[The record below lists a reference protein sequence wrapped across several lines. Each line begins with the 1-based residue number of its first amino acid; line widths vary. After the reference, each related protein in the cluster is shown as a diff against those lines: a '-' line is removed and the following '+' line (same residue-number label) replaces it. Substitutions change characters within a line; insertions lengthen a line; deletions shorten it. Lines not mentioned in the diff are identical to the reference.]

1 MRMSLTSGQMMR
13 AGLVLGLASAAA
25 AFMALPAEAQSL
37 TIDLN
42 KSEGGSLSGR
52 VIQTIVLLS
61 VLSIAPGLLVMM
73 TSFTRIVVV
82 LSCVRSAIG
91 LQQSPP
97 NMVMVSLALFL
108 TAFIMQPSFDKAWQ
122 DGLRPLIDDEISEEV
137 AFERMLDPFRAFMEA
152 NVRDKDLALFE
163 SLAAYRGKD
172 AGKDAGKTQ
181 VTASQAAPEGAGPA
195 IGKRGDVRPDIRIL
209 VPAFM
214 ISELKRAF
222 EIGFLLFLPFLVID
236 IVVSGV
242 LQSMGMMMLPPTM
255 IALPFKIVF
264 FVLVDGWNL
273 LAGALVRS
281 YAGI

>member
-1 MRMSLTSGQMMR
+1 MKASLTMGK
-13 AGLVLGLASAAA
+13 LVRVGMIAAAMAVGLAM
-25 AFMALPAEAQSL
+25 MAGSAEAQSL
-37 TIDLN
+37 TLDLN
-42 KSEGGSLSGR
+42 KPDGGSLSGR
-52 VIQTIVLLS
+52 VIQTIVMLS
-61 VLSIAPGLLVMM
+61 VLSIAPGLLVMT

-108 TAFIMQPSFDKAWQ
+108 TAFIMQPSFDKAWN

-152 NVRDKDLALFE
+152 NVREKDLALFE
-163 SLAAYRGKD
+163 SIAAGRGKD
-172 AGKDAGKTQ
+172 AKGGDAK
-181 VTASQAAPEGAGPA
+181 AAAAGTDAPA
-195 IGKRGDVRPDIRIL
+195 VGQRAEVRPDVRIL

-222 EIGFLLFLPFLVID
+222 EIGFLLFVPFLVID
-236 IVVSGV
+236 IVVSAV

-255 IALPFKIVF
+255 IALPFKIIF

>member
-1 MRMSLTSGQMMR
+1 MKASLNMGR
-13 AGLVLGLASAAA
+13 LVRVGMIAAAMAVGLAM
-25 AFMALPAEAQSL
+25 MAGSAEAQSL
-37 TIDLN
+37 TLDLN
-42 KSEGGSLSGR
+42 KPDGGSLSGR
-52 VIQTIVLLS
+52 VIQTIVMLS
-61 VLSIAPGLLVMM
+61 VLSIAPGLLVMT

-108 TAFIMQPSFDKAWQ
+108 TAFIMQPSFDKAWN

-152 NVRDKDLALFE
+152 NVREKDLALFE
-163 SLAAYRGKD
+163 SIAAGRGKD
-172 AGKDAGKTQ
+172 AKGGDAK
-181 VTASQAAPEGAGPA
+181 AAGNAKADAPAVGQRPE
-195 IGKRGDVRPDIRIL
+195 VRPDVRIL

-222 EIGFLLFLPFLVID
+222 EIGFLLFVPFLVID
-236 IVVSGV
+236 IVVSAV

-255 IALPFKIVF
+255 IALPFKIIF